1 MWDVLVVVRLLRV
14 EDDATVDDRG
24 VLSEDDTSACH
35 CTSQH
40 ATTSFHRY
48 FTLLRYYSSSS
59 SWSRVSIISRETA
72 SFDRCLIV
80 FFEMGLLPFHVF

>member
-1 MWDVLVVVRLLRV
+1 MLVLCVLVVVRLLRV

-40 ATTSFHRY
+40 ASTSFV
-48 FTLLRYYSSSS
+48 TLRFF
-59 SWSRVSIISRETA
+59 A
-72 SFDRCLIV
+72 IV
-80 FFEMGLLPFHVF
+80 HLHHHVHGF